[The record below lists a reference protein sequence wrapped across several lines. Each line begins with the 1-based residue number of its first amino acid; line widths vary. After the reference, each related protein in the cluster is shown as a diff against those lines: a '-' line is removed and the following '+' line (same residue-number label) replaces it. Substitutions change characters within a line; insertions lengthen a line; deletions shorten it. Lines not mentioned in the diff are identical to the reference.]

1 MPAVTPALLA
11 AGRELS
17 EPRLTP
23 DGTAVVAVTGWH
35 GRAALVRFPLDGGP
49 ELILTTDPS
58 PRSGR
63 PFGGG
68 QWAWVPDGSAIVLAA
83 GGDLWLQP
91 ADGSPARRLTA
102 QPAGAPAAAPAV
114 SIDGRVAY
122 VVDQHH
128 VELRRLDDDPAVPG
142 LVLPHGEFAF
152 DPAWSPDGRRLAWHE
167 WSTPAMPWDRSEIV
181 VADAASGAVVAR
193 HGGPD
198 VATQQPRFNPG
209 GRLGWLDDRSGWL
222 IVHTLDPRTGAAA
235 AVLAEPHE
243 HGTAAWG
250 PGQRSWCWS
259 PDGTAIAFCRNEEGH
274 GRLCV
279 ADVATGIVTALG
291 RGWHGGLDWRGD
303 TLVAIRSGARTPT
316 QLVAYTVP
324 GGDRRVLARGPVA
337 GWEAAGLVEPDLVRW
352 TADDGT
358 EIPGRL
364 YRPPGG
370 GDGRLLVWV
379 HGGPTG
385 QWPVEWNARVAYW
398 VARGWSVLLADHRGS
413 TGWGRRFQQALDG
426 RWGLDDADDVAAGVR
441 AARTHGWGRPGAIVG
456 MGGSAGGL
464 TVLNVA
470 VRHPELL
477 AAAVVAYPV
486 ADLTTLAAG
495 THRFEAHS
503 IDRLVGPDD
512 GRHRARS
519 PLTHAGSI
527 RAPLLVFHGTA
538 DEVVPFAQ
546 SEALVA
552 AVTGAG
558 GRATLVAYD
567 GEGHGWSRPAIGAD
581 ELGRTEAFLAAVV

>member
-1 MPAVTPALLA
+1 MPAITPAMLA

-23 DGTAVVAVTGWH
+23 DGTAAVAVVGWH
-35 GRAALVRFPLDGGP
+35 GRAALVRFDLDGGP
-49 ELILTTDPS
+49 ETLLTSEPA

-68 QWAWVPDGSAIVLAA
+68 QWAWVPDGSALVLVS

-91 ADGSPARRLTA
+91 VDGSPARRLTA
-102 QPAGAPAAAPAV
+102 QPAGSPASAPAV
-114 SIDGRVAY
+114 SAAGRIAY

-128 VELRRLDDDPAVPG
+128 VELRSLDDDPATAGV
-142 LVLPHGEFAF
+142 VLPHGEFAF
-152 DPAWSPDGRRLAWHE
+152 DPAWSPDGRTLAWHE

-181 VADAASGAVVAR
+181 VADATTISIAAR
-193 HGGPD
+193 HGGPGI
-198 VATQQPRFNPG
+198 ATQQPRFAAD

-222 IVHTLDPRTGAAA
+222 VLHTLDPGTGATE
-235 AVLAEPHE
+235 AVLDEHRE

-259 PDGTAIAFCRNEEGH
+259 PDGTAVAFCRNEDGH

-279 ADVATGIVTALG
+279 ADVATAAVTELG
-291 RGWHGGLDWRGD
+291 RGWHGGLDWRGT
-303 TLVAIRSGARTPT
+303 TLVAVRSGARTPT
-316 QLVAYTVP
+316 QLVAYD
-324 GGDRRVLARGPVA
+324 GRDRRVLARGPVA
-337 GWEAAGLVEPDLVRW
+337 GFDAAGLVEPELVAW
-352 TADDGT
+352 AADDGT
-358 EIPGRL
+358 TIPGRL
-364 YRPPGG
+364 YRPAGG
-370 GDGRLLVWV
+370 GDGRLLLWV

-385 QWPVEWNARVAYW
+385 QWPVEWNARVAFW

-426 RWGLDDADDVAAGVR
+426 RWGIDDADDVAAGAR
-441 AARTHGWGRPGAIVG
+441 AAVARGWGRAGAIVG
-456 MGGSAGGL
+456 MGGSAGGF

-470 VRHPELL
+470 VRHPGLL

-486 ADLTTLAAG
+486 VDLTTLAAG

-503 IDRLVGPDD
+503 IDRLVGPAD
-512 GRHRARS
+512 GRHHARS
-519 PLTHAGSI
+519 PLTGAGTL
-527 RAPLLVFHGTA
+527 ALPLLVFHGTA
-538 DEVVPFAQ
+538 DEVVPFRQ

-552 AVTGAG
+552 AVSAAG

-567 GEGHGWSRPAIGAD
+567 GEGHGWSRPALTAD
-581 ELGRTEAFLAAVV
+581 ELERTDAFLSTVV